1 MASLLSSAAAFTPRR
16 EFHKTHNTPH
26 HFALLA
32 FNGADILRLSHFPEN
47 VISALR
53 KLFEEQHMFRGFRD
67 DQELGVSE
75 FIMAD
80 KPWTSG
86 KNSRTERLVTL
97 IFCTILSHQFKLV
110 TTLAYGRLAQD
121 SCSLVFSK
129 TLPKTAPIPPSN
141 GSSAF
146 THPGAIQL
154 QNVPPTPTP
163 GSSSDTPSEPRTTFA
178 LSLTSKCLR
187 VVCPPKSC
195 TPGILASVRS
205 AWPRGVVSES
215 RPEDDVYEFNLK
227 GYSLFSSSTFER
239 DALAHIFTLLR
250 ALDAQSLQLITNLN
264 LTQGIAKSRTKDL
277 WIFEAP
283 ADPPSPDPTLSP
295 APSEKRASLA
305 PNASAPRTGS
315 IMSGPGIAGL
325 GAGYTQYLMD
335 SEGARHIRAATEPS
349 EGPLNTTMI
358 VSPGLETVS
367 PMSMKMPQPHPDG
380 QASGSDVPPNYMQG
394 PAYPQPVNFGDEKR
408 GQMSAAGVAGAAAI
422 AGAEL
427 QKTDQERFQQHLS
440 TSPTS
445 PSDDAALL
453 HGDAFRASNYS
464 YTTDGRLD
472 TGRSTTN
479 MNDDDEGMEDGQMTP
494 RMGNTVARMGDLV
507 GSSQSID
514 DHHLGVERPQDPRR
528 KSEKAL
534 MGFMLPEP
542 EHVPPVPAVPT
553 LIPERRPS
561 GWDRIESTSTMYP
574 PGGFPRTPPALM
586 TPTGS
591 VEGAGDLLPQKPWP
605 QSQQQ
610 RKSTPPQAI
619 SAPVAALV
627 GSGAIPLAE
636 MGLLGSET
644 HRRTTS
650 QTTDRSAGTTR
661 SGRRPKSPS
670 AGSSKGWVLVNVEP
684 RGTVKSSN
692 SYSEP
697 HHVRNQS
704 DLSMSPSVRNVRKND
719 PGDDAGATAPII
731 PREPSGVPRVK
742 MALHAQQQ
750 QDDSDTGHDQSAPIP
765 RRRASLRKKP
775 PPPPKDNPIAPNG
788 DAMAK
793 KGFLG
798 MFGTKRK
805 NRVAAVAAANGD
817 GTDGTTDEDT
827 DGAGNPSSPVEK
839 TEMTWRGRRQKSK

>member
-315 IMSGPGIAGL
+315 IMSG
-325 GAGYTQYLMD
+325 
-335 SEGARHIRAATEPS
+335 
-349 EGPLNTTMI
+349 
-358 VSPGLETVS
+358 PGLETVS